1 MAVAP
6 AQAEAAEVSETMA
19 EEVKLVLK
27 EILIAVTKDKVIL
40 SIRGATGDL
49 THKEWRIVKAFVDN
63 IIAEIRAAA
72 RAR

>member
-6 AQAEAAEVSETMA
+6 APAEVAEVSETMA
-19 EEVKLVLK
+19 EEVRLVLK
-27 EILIAVTKDKVIL
+27 EIQITVTKDRVIL

-63 IIAEIRAAA
+63 IIAEMRAAA

>member
-1 MAVAP
+1 MAMAP
-6 AQAEAAEVSETMA
+6 ATPNPEEVAEQMA
-19 EEVKLVLK
+19 EEVRLVLK
-27 EILIAVTKDKVIL
+27 EITITVTKDRVIL

-63 IIAEIRAAA
+63 IISELRAAA

>member
-6 AQAEAAEVSETMA
+6 APEAPEETAEQMA
-19 EEVKLVLK
+19 EEVRLVLK
-27 EILIAVTKDKVIL
+27 EIQITVTKDRVIL

-49 THKEWRIVKAFVDN
+49 THKEWRIVKTFVDN
-63 IIAEIRAAA
+63 IISEIRAAA

>member
-6 AQAEAAEVSETMA
+6 TPASPEETSEVMA
-19 EEVKLVLK
+19 EEVRLALK
-27 EILIAVTKDKVIL
+27 EITITVTKNRVVF
-40 SIRGATGDL
+40 SIRGTVGDL
-49 THKEWRIVKAFVDN
+49 SHKEWRIVKTFVDN